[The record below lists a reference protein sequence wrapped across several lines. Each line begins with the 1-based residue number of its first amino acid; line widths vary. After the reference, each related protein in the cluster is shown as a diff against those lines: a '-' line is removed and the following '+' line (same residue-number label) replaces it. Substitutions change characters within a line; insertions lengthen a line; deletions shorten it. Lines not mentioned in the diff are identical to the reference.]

1 MRVSVPELGESKVA
15 EQEICRTVEINS
27 FSLTRIFT
35 VLLRKVASSLTPLPR
50 VYSSV
55 APTVTPQ
62 TITIVRMLST
72 PIACTG

>member
-1 MRVSVPELGESKVA
+1 
-15 EQEICRTVEINS
+15 
-27 FSLTRIFT
+27 
-35 VLLRKVASSLTPLPR
+35 